1 MATSDGVQ
9 VTVKPSLKDLKKR
22 QEKQLKKIADM
33 KEPMSKVATLL
44 DRWVQTNFKT
54 EGGNVGGWA
63 PFAIGGRRKKGG
75 RIDTTAKL
83 LQDTGRT
90 RASFLPFSS
99 KNNAG
104 IGSDL
109 PHTKAHNEGHGNL
122 PERRILPRIAD
133 VLKEVRRLLESYHK
147 RILSK

>member
-99 KNNAG
+99 KNDAG

-122 PERRILPRIAD
+122 PKRRMLPKAAD